1 MGTTIVLREVIEEF
15 ILAGKFPFL
24 DPKTG
29 RPGLWTADDVAVA
42 MVAWRPSLTGIASG
56 HRIAL
61 MLAKSPYVERV
72 DVSGAFDRTRRY
84 VYRIDRESILE
95 HKNII
100 EC

>member
-1 MGTTIVLREVIEEF
+1 MGTTIVLRDEIEEF

-29 RPGLWTADDVAVA
+29 RPGLWSADDVALA
-42 MVAWRPSLTGIASG
+42 MTAWRASLAGIVSG

-61 MLAKSPYVERV
+61 MLAKSKYVERV

-84 VYRIDRESILE
+84 MYRIDRETISA
-95 HKNII
+95 HK
-100 EC
+100 